1 MVWKPMKIRRGGSRS
16 AMPPNETGSGSR
28 QLRSCLKVGPDSEE
42 KSFVPPS
49 SHVAQDSSSSTRDQS
64 TKSSGRSIL
73 SIISASGS
81 SRSRDTNQ
89 SEEHPRTASGDSV
102 ASTANS
108 IDKSSQH
115 SPVVSRVPV
124 ETKAVR
130 FGNILI
136 REHERA
142 VGDNPSCS
150 TGPPIG

>member
-1 MVWKPMKIRRGGSRS
+1 MKIRRGGSRS
-16 AMPPNETGSGSR
+16 AMPPSENSSGSR
-28 QLRSCLKVGPDSEE
+28 QLRSCLKVGPDTEE
-42 KSFVPPS
+42 KNFVPPS
-49 SHVAQDSSSSTRDQS
+49 SVAQDSGSSTRDHS
-64 TKSSGRSIL
+64 TKSCGRSIL
-73 SIISASGS
+73 SIVSASGS
-81 SRSRDTNQ
+81 SRSRDTTM

-102 ASTANS
+102 ASTTNS
-108 IDKSSQH
+108 IDRSSH
-115 SPVVSRVPV
+115 HNPIVSRVPV